1 METGSGVM
9 VDHARLD
16 QALQDFVTTVTG
28 AYHIGEVLDTLTDA
42 AVAVLGCAATGV
54 ALTDDG
60 GLGGVSAS
68 GAGAARAQVHEAA
81 AREGPGHD
89 ALRNRTI
96 ITTPQLAEETR
107 WPAFRQGL
115 SEAIGALAAIPL
127 QAHGQPIGAL
137 VVYWHES
144 HRLTDEE
151 SAAAH
156 TVADMA
162 AAYLANLELPGDTG
176 RLEGQLRAVAAAGQP
191 DHPAGWGT

>member
-16 QALQDFVTTVTG
+16 QALQDFVVTV
-28 AYHIGEVLDTLTDA
+28 ARVYHIGEVLGRLTDA

-54 ALTDDG
+54 AVRDDG

-68 GAGAARAQVHEAA
+68 GAGAARAQAREAA
-81 AREGPGHD
+81 AGEGPGHD
-89 ALRNRTI
+89 ALRGGTI
-96 ITTPQLAEETR
+96 ITTPLLAEETR
-107 WPAFRQGL
+107 WPVLRRGL
-115 SEAIGALAAIPL
+115 PEAIRALVALPL

-137 VVYWHES
+137 VAYWHEP

-156 TVADMA
+156 TLADMA
-162 AAYLANLELPGDTG
+162 AAYLANLELPSDTG
-176 RLEGQLRAVAAAGQP
+176 RLEGQLRAVATAGRP
-191 DHPAGWGT
+191 DDPAGWVT